1 MQEGSLPRKS
11 RFSCPGAPARNH
23 GRPTCPPAEARLQWA
38 VADSFFPV
46 HLKARY
52 AETDQMGVVHHSVY
66 PVWFEVARTAL
77 SHAVG
82 LPYVEWE
89 RRGVLLMV
97 GELACRY
104 RRPARYDDDVTVWVR
119 VGEVA
124 SRRVVFEY
132 RVEGPDGRLLAEGE
146 TRHVVVDKATGHPT
160 VIPAELRESL
170 RCSALN
176 ASPGGRSQRA

>member
-1 MQEGSLPRKS
+1 MPPCPTRSSPS
-11 RFSCPGAPARNH
+11 RVS
-23 GRPTCPPAEARLQWA
+23 
-38 VADSFFPV
+38 
-46 HLKARY
+46 ARY

-82 LPYVEWE
+82 LPYTEWE

-97 GELACRY
+97 GELTCRY
-104 RRPARYDDDVTVWVR
+104 RRPARYDDEVTVWVR

-132 RVEGPDGRLLAEGE
+132 RVEGPDGSRPRRG
-146 TRHVVVDKATGHPT
+146 RDPPRGGGQRATGRPDRD
-160 VIPAELRESL
+160 PR
-170 RCSALN
+170 
-176 ASPGGRSQRA
+176 RAAGVAAAATPR